1 MILKDLNSANNIKIA
16 EAKAFVD
23 KLRALGIPAGELR
36 LNGMVEGGGVAD
48 FVPVDSVETNPDE
61 AYSCLVFINGDF
73 HNVANMK
80 RMLGAGT
87 LVEFKRVAEDCS
99 LDGDTAALN
108 IPGAAKAIEK
118 IIQKA

>member
-1 MILKDLNSANNIKIA
+1 MIFKDLNSANNIKIA
-16 EAKAFVD
+16 EAKAFVE

-36 LNGMVEGGGVAD
+36 LNGMEAGGQAD
-48 FVPVDSVETNPDE
+48 FVPVESVDTNQDET
-61 AYSCLVFINGDF
+61 YCCLVFINGDF

-80 RMLGAGT
+80 RMLGGGT

-118 IIQKA
+118 IIQR